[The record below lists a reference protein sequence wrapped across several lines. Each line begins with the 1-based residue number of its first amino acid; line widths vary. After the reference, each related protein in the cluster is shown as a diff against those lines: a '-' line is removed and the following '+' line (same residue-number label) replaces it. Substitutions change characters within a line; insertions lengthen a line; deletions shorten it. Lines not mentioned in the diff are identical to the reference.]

1 MEGKGHKDNFN
12 HTLQV
17 VDNVAAR
24 SDNEWLRWA
33 ALLHDIG
40 KPQTK
45 RYDDKLGW
53 TFHNH
58 NYVGEKMIPR
68 IFRKMKMP
76 MNEKMKYVAKIVG
89 LHMRPQ
95 SVGEDGVSDSG
106 VRRLI
111 TDAGPNLDDL
121 MILAEADITSKNPAK
136 VRRQL
141 EGFSRLRDR
150 MAQIN
155 DADAFRNWKNPI
167 NGNEIIER
175 FHIAPGREIAAIK
188 DAVKEAVMEG
198 KIPYDHDAAWEYV
211 LQIAPA
217 ILGTADMTNPEKS

>member
-1 MEGKGHKDNFN
+1 
-12 HTLQV
+12 
-17 VDNVAAR
+17 
-24 SDNEWLRWA
+24 
-33 ALLHDIG
+33 
-40 KPQTK
+40 
-45 RYDDKLGW
+45 
-53 TFHNH
+53 
-58 NYVGEKMIPR
+58 
-68 IFRKMKMP
+68 

-111 TDAGPNLDDL
+111 TDAGPDLDDL